1 MIHVF
6 LLTIYLGAGDTRQL
20 SSNDMYF
27 RSVDRC
33 NYFASRVTKV
43 YGNYGTK
50 DKLQRDDYVT
60 AYCIP
65 KKVDPGTTKVYEQ
78 EVSIDPITA
87 VAAATSAF
95 NFIKK
100 GISVGKDI
108 ESMYGQTGKWMGA
121 ISDINHADK
130 MNKKPP
136 LFKKLF
142 NGSSIEQEAM
152 EIFAAKK
159 KAEAMETELR
169 NFVNLSYGPNAWN
182 EILRL
187 QGKILKDRQRMI
199 YDKEERW
206 RKIMNWFWT
215 LTGMFVVI
223 GVIIFTL
230 FVVTGKAGV

>member
-1 MIHVF
+1 M
-6 LLTIYLGAGDTRQL
+6 TI
-20 SSNDMYF
+20 
-27 RSVDRC
+27 
-33 NYFASRVTKV
+33 
-43 YGNYGTK
+43 
-50 DKLQRDDYVT
+50 
-60 AYCIP
+60 
-65 KKVDPGTTKVYEQ
+65 
-78 EVSIDPITA
+78 
-87 VAAATSAF
+87 
-95 NFIKK
+95 
-100 GISVGKDI
+100 GKDI
-108 ESMYGQTGKWMGA
+108 ESMYGQMGKWMGA
-121 ISDINHADK
+121 ISDINHAEK

-182 EILRL
+182 EIIRL
-187 QGKILKDRQRMI
+187 QGKIRKDRQKMI

-206 RKIMNWFWT
+206 RKIMNWFWFI
-215 LTGMFVVI
+215 TGFSIVV

>member
-1 MIHVF
+1 MANASSTGFGMKPVKMAGQAANTAG
-6 LLTIYLGAGDTRQL
+6 LGEYPVAASSSAIYNQDLVAMATSGYA
-20 SSNDMYF
+20 
-27 RSVDRC
+27 
-33 NYFASRVTKV
+33 
-43 YGNYGTK
+43 
-50 DKLQRDDYVT
+50 
-60 AYCIP
+60 
-65 KKVDPGTTKVYEQ
+65 
-78 EVSIDPITA
+78 A

-108 ESMYGQTGKWMGA
+108 ESMYGQMGKWMGA

-187 QGKILKDRQRMI
+187 QGKIRKDRQRMI

>member
-1 MIHVF
+1 M
-6 LLTIYLGAGDTRQL
+6 T
-20 SSNDMYF
+20 
-27 RSVDRC
+27 
-33 NYFASRVTKV
+33 
-43 YGNYGTK
+43 
-50 DKLQRDDYVT
+50 
-60 AYCIP
+60 
-65 KKVDPGTTKVYEQ
+65 
-78 EVSIDPITA
+78 
-87 VAAATSAF
+87 
-95 NFIKK
+95 
-100 GISVGKDI
+100 VGKDI
-108 ESMYGQTGKWMGA
+108 ESMYGQMGKWMGA

-142 NGSSIEQEAM
+142 NGASIEQEAM

-182 EILRL
+182 EIIRL
-187 QGKILKDRQRMI
+187 QGKIRKDRQKMI
-199 YDKEERW
+199 YDKELRW

-215 LTGMFVVI
+215 FTGMFIVS

>member
-1 MIHVF
+1 M
-6 LLTIYLGAGDTRQL
+6 
-20 SSNDMYF
+20 
-27 RSVDRC
+27 
-33 NYFASRVTKV
+33 
-43 YGNYGTK
+43 
-50 DKLQRDDYVT
+50 
-60 AYCIP
+60 
-65 KKVDPGTTKVYEQ
+65 
-78 EVSIDPITA
+78 
-87 VAAATSAF
+87 
-95 NFIKK
+95 
-100 GISVGKDI
+100 
-108 ESMYGQTGKWMGA
+108 GKWMGA

-142 NGSSIEQEAM
+142 NGASIEQEAM

-182 EILRL
+182 EIIRL
-187 QGKILKDRQRMI
+187 QGKIRKDRQKMI
-199 YDKEERW
+199 YDKELRW

-215 LTGMFVVI
+215 FTGMFIVS

>member
-1 MIHVF
+1 M
-6 LLTIYLGAGDTRQL
+6 TI
-20 SSNDMYF
+20 
-27 RSVDRC
+27 
-33 NYFASRVTKV
+33 
-43 YGNYGTK
+43 
-50 DKLQRDDYVT
+50 
-60 AYCIP
+60 
-65 KKVDPGTTKVYEQ
+65 
-78 EVSIDPITA
+78 
-87 VAAATSAF
+87 
-95 NFIKK
+95 
-100 GISVGKDI
+100 GKDI
-108 ESMYGQTGKWMGA
+108 ESMYGQMGKWMGA
-121 ISDINHADK
+121 ISDINHAEK

-182 EILRL
+182 EIIRL
-187 QGKILKDRQRMI
+187 QGKIRKDRQKMI
-199 YDKEERW
+199 YDKELRW

-215 LTGMFVVI
+215 FTGMFVVI

>member
-1 MIHVF
+1 MT
-6 LLTIYLGAGDTRQL
+6 L
-20 SSNDMYF
+20 
-27 RSVDRC
+27 
-33 NYFASRVTKV
+33 
-43 YGNYGTK
+43 
-50 DKLQRDDYVT
+50 
-60 AYCIP
+60 
-65 KKVDPGTTKVYEQ
+65 
-78 EVSIDPITA
+78 
-87 VAAATSAF
+87 
-95 NFIKK
+95 
-100 GISVGKDI
+100 GKDI
-108 ESMYGQTGKWMGA
+108 ESMYGQMGKWMGA

-142 NGSSIEQEAM
+142 NGASIEQEAM

-182 EILRL
+182 EIIRL
-187 QGKILKDRQRMI
+187 QGKIRKDRQKMI
-199 YDKEERW
+199 YDKELRW

-215 LTGMFVVI
+215 FTGMFIVS